1 MTTQVQQPARLEL
14 DRKRAHVQE
23 FLLGLPQCQTVREK
37 RYELGE
43 WWNDDLW
50 PQKGRHVPPGRR
62 GLTLMDFDKP
72 NQEVLD
78 TGQPHR
84 SARGAWRDPNMDP
97 AHWRINEKYMV
108 WADSVQSL
116 YEEAAARQWS
126 ATRDIP
132 WHRFTPLREDLA
144 RASASF
150 ATMLSMGEYLAN
162 DAFGAWL
169 PQINSEFMEVKLFL
183 ASQINDEARHTEVFR
198 KLAMIHGNGL
208 GPCYGFF
215 GDAKDVAA
223 ILGVSLEDVAR
234 SGGAMPTY
242 NHMSFPI
249 HVVFEGFILSCFR
262 NGEFLG
268 KTEVDKAVYRL
279 VMQDEARHV
288 SYGVS
293 RLKYYL
299 AHHPNPEQ
307 AIAEMHPIADMAEA
321 NFMTGIM
328 TRPLYM
334 QSVAILAG
342 DGVENMDKGYEAYR
356 IVWEKSVREYLDRCE
371 KAGFPRRQRTLMMQ
385 EPPF

>member
-1 MTTQVQQPARLEL
+1 MTTQQKQPTRTEL
-14 DRKRAHVQE
+14 AQKRAHVQD
-23 FLLGLPQCQTVREK
+23 FLLNLPQCKTVREEK
-37 RYELGE
+37 YEMGDWWGQDHWLE
-43 WWNDDLW
+43 W
-50 PQKGRHVPPGRR
+50 GRQVVPGRR
-62 GLTLMDFDKP
+62 GLTLLDIDRP
-72 NQEVLD
+72 NEQTKEI
-78 TGQPHR
+78 GESHR
-84 SARGAWRDPNMDP
+84 SARGAWRDPEMDP
-97 AHWRINEKYMV
+97 AHWKINEKYIV

-116 YEEAAARQWS
+116 YEEGAARQWN

-144 RASASF
+144 KASSSF

-162 DAFGAWL
+162 DAFGGWL

-183 ASQINDEARHTEVFR
+183 AGQINDEARHTEVFR
-198 KLAMIHGNGL
+198 KLALIHGTGL

-215 GDAKDVAA
+215 GDARDIAA
-223 ILGVSLEDVAR
+223 ILGMPIEELAR
-234 SGGAMPTY
+234 TGGVMPTY
-242 NHMSFPI
+242 HHMSFPI

-299 AHHPNPEQ
+299 A
-307 AIAEMHPIADMAEA
+307 EA

-334 QSVAILAG
+334 QSVAIMAA
-342 DGVENMDKGYEAYR
+342 DGLEDIDQGYKAYR

-371 KAGFPRRQRTLMMQ
+371 KAGFPRRQRTLMMG

>member
-1 MTTQVQQPARLEL
+1 MLDQEL
-14 DRKRAHVQE
+14 NRKRAHVQD
-23 FLLGLPQCQTVREK
+23 FLLNLPQCKTVREEK
-37 RYELGE
+37 YELGDWWSQDRWLE
-43 WWNDDLW
+43 W
-50 PQKGRHVPPGRR
+50 GRQVVPGRR
-62 GLTLMDFDKP
+62 GLTLLDIDRP
-72 NQEVLD
+72 NEETKD
-78 TGQPHR
+78 IGEPHR
-84 SARGAWRDPNMDP
+84 SARGAWRDPEMDP
-97 AHWRINEKYMV
+97 AHWKINEKYMV

-116 YEEAAARQWS
+116 YEESAARQWN

-144 RASASF
+144 KASSSF

-169 PQINSEFMEVKLFL
+169 PQVNAEFMEVKLFL
-183 ASQINDEARHTEVFR
+183 AAQINDEARHTEVFR
-198 KLAMIHGNGL
+198 KLAFIHGTGL

-215 GDAKDVAA
+215 GNARDIAA
-223 ILGVSLEDVAR
+223 ILGMPIEELAR
-234 SGGAMPTY
+234 TGGVMPTY
-242 NHMSFPI
+242 HHMSFPI

-299 AHHPNPEQ
+299 SHHPNPEA
-307 AIAEMHPIADMAEA
+307 AIEETHRIADMAEA

-334 QSVAILAG
+334 QSVAIMAA
-342 DGVENMDKGYEAYR
+342 DGLEDIDQGYKAYR

-371 KAGFPRRQRTLMMQ
+371 KAGFPRRQRTLMMG

>member
-1 MTTQVQQPARLEL
+1 MLDQEL
-14 DRKRAHVQE
+14 NRKRAHVQD
-23 FLLGLPQCQTVREK
+23 FLLNLPQCKTVREEK
-37 RYELGE
+37 YELGDWWSQDRWLE
-43 WWNDDLW
+43 W
-50 PQKGRHVPPGRR
+50 GRQVVPGRR
-62 GLTLMDFDKP
+62 GLTLLDIDRP
-72 NQEVLD
+72 NEETND
-78 TGQPHR
+78 IGEPHR
-84 SARGAWRDPNMDP
+84 SARGAWRDPEMDP
-97 AHWRINEKYMV
+97 AHWKINEKYMV

-116 YEEAAARQWS
+116 YEESAARQWN

-144 RASASF
+144 KASSSF

-169 PQINSEFMEVKLFL
+169 PQVNAEFMEVKLFL
-183 ASQINDEARHTEVFR
+183 AAQINDEARHTEVFR
-198 KLAMIHGNGL
+198 KLAFIHGTGL

-215 GDAKDVAA
+215 GNARDIAA
-223 ILGVSLEDVAR
+223 ILGMPIEELAR
-234 SGGAMPTY
+234 TGGVMPTY
-242 NHMSFPI
+242 HHMSFPI

-299 AHHPNPEQ
+299 SHHPNPEA
-307 AIAEMHPIADMAEA
+307 AIEETHRIADMAEA

-334 QSVAILAG
+334 QSVAIMAA
-342 DGVENMDKGYEAYR
+342 DGLEDIDQGYKAYR

-371 KAGFPRRQRTLMMQ
+371 KAGFPRRQRTLMMG